1 MTGAASLGQL
11 ENTLAYHFDNV
22 ALLGLALTHRSAGAE
37 HNQRLEF
44 LGDAGLGMIMADL
57 LYQRFPQSPEGSLSQ
72 LRASL
77 VNQQTLAALAREINL
92 GDFLVLGLGERKS
105 GGRQRDSI
113 LADAMEAVIGAVF
126 LDGGFDSCRQCVAH
140 LFASRMEQT
149 VPADSKDA
157 KTRLQELMQARG
169 LPLPD
174 YSVDN
179 IDGAEHEQQFRVSCQ
194 LVLLKQ
200 PVKGSGRSRKLAEQQ
215 AAETALQQL
224 AGEGKIK

>member
-1 MTGAASLGQL
+1 MTGSSSLGQL
-11 ENTLAYHFDNV
+11 EKRLAYHFEDS
-22 ALLGLALTHRSAGAE
+22 ALLRLALTHRSAGAE

-57 LYQRFPQSPEGSLSQ
+57 LYQQWPDSPEGSLSQ

-77 VNQQTLAALAREINL
+77 VNQQTLAAVARELNL
-92 GDFLVLGLGERKS
+92 GDYLTLGLGERKS

-126 LDGGFDSCRQCVAH
+126 LDGGFDRCRQCVAH
-140 LFASRMEQT
+140 LFASRLEQT

-174 YSVDN
+174 YTVKN
-179 IDGAEHEQQFRVSCQ
+179 IDGAEHQQQFQVTCQ
-194 LVLLKQ
+194 LALLSHA
-200 PVKGSGRSRKLAEQQ
+200 VSGSGRSRKLAEQQ
-215 AAETALQQL
+215 AASKALQQL
-224 AGEGKIK
+224 AGEGKAR

>member
-1 MTGAASLGQL
+1 MSMSPPLSELQ
-11 ENTLAYHFDNV
+11 NTLAYQFEDT
-22 ALLGLALTHRSAGAE
+22 ALLSLAVTHRSAGAD

-57 LYQRFPQSPEGSLSQ
+57 LYRRWPQSAEGSLSQ

-77 VNQQTLAALAREINL
+77 VNQQTLAALAREISL
-92 GDFLVLGLGERKS
+92 GDYLVLGLGERKS

-126 LDGGFDSCRQCVAH
+126 VDGGFEHCRQCVAH
-140 LFASRMEQT
+140 LFASRLEQT

-174 YSVDN
+174 YTVDN
-179 IDGAEHEQQFRVSCQ
+179 IEGAEHQQQFQVSCH
-194 LVLLKQ
+194 LALLSQ
-200 PVKGSGRSRKLAEQQ
+200 VVHGSGRSRKLAEQQ
-215 AAETALQQL
+215 AAERALQQL
-224 AGEGKIK
+224 AGEGKLR